1 MRGTDSTWVG
11 SAAVSMT
18 RLMTGRVA
26 ATCAWGT
33 SNTSSSCTCV
43 CVQHHCAGEMDGR
56 LMAAGQE
63 RKACCHLR
71 QLAGRASVKLPKTEL
86 LQLLMAVVGSS
97 SRRVLGIFNV
107 RRCAAGGG
115 RKRVQAYCMWV
126 TRARVL
132 HVLDL
137 RSCASWQCMRGGNG
151 SAARCPQPEA
161 RAILH
166 RCQLLTCGPK
176 KLINRVN
183 PLEARAIP
191 QRYAWAR
198 ASAGGDSARRHLQ
211 QHAGVQTL
219 GAERRLHADHG
230 PLDDVRCS
238 SLWRTSLCLCL

>member
-1 MRGTDSTWVG
+1 MRRATIKGTLQPSEIQLDQWASPQEGPEPVSTMRGTDSTWVG

-115 RKRVQAYCMWV
+115 RKRVQAHCMWV
-126 TRARVL
+126 TRARTL
-132 HVLDL
+132 HVRDL
-137 RSCASWQCMRGGNG
+137 RSCAAWQCMRGATGRQPVAPSQKLEQSHN
-151 SAARCPQPEA
+151 AA
-161 RAILH
+161 
-166 RCQLLTCGPK
+166 
-176 KLINRVN
+176 N
-183 PLEARAIP
+183 
-191 QRYAWAR
+191 
-198 ASAGGDSARRHLQ
+198 S
-211 QHAGVQTL
+211 
-219 GAERRLHADHG
+219 
-230 PLDDVRCS
+230 
-238 SLWRTSLCLCL
+238 